1 MMQNSRPMTCAVAVF
16 ATAVLLCPTITPAYG
31 HSNNW
36 AVLVDTSR
44 YWFNY
49 RHIANTLSIYTTV
62 KRCTWSALFLQR
74 GDRGLRST
82 SLGCRLGI
90 PDSNILLMLADDIA
104 CNPRNPYPT
113 SVFNNADQQTNLYD
127 DIVEVDYR
135 GYEVTAS
142 SFLDL
147 FHGE

>member
-1 MMQNSRPMTCAVAVF
+1 
-16 ATAVLLCPTITPAYG
+16 
-31 HSNNW
+31 
-36 AVLVDTSR
+36 
-44 YWFNY
+44 
-49 RHIANTLSIYTTV
+49 
-62 KRCTWSALFLQR
+62 
-74 GDRGLRST
+74 
-82 SLGCRLGI
+82 
-90 PDSNILLMLADDIA
+90 MLADDIA

-147 FHGE
+147 FLGETLLSLHKLLIVTRSQLLSTGQMSDQSQTLHRQTQPSCSQVQAVAVKQPI

>member
-1 MMQNSRPMTCAVAVF
+1 MYRLLLHTWRCRF
-16 ATAVLLCPTITPAYG
+16 ALW
-31 HSNNW
+31 H
-36 AVLVDTSR
+36 
-44 YWFNY
+44 
-49 RHIANTLSIYTTV
+49 
-62 KRCTWSALFLQR
+62 
-74 GDRGLRST
+74 
-82 SLGCRLGI
+82 CRLGI

-135 GYEVTAS
+135 GYEVTAR

-147 FHGE
+147 FHGKTLI